1 MRPLSWFATLGLA
14 VASSGVVAEYA
25 SKPTILIVS
34 GAAHTPKH
42 FQPLMNLLEYSGYAV
57 HNPRLP
63 SNALLPPAESH
74 FRDIDVVRGIAEQ
87 LIHEGKRIIVLM
99 HSYGGVVGT
108 NGLAGLGLEERARKG
123 LDGGIEWL
131 AYMTATVP
139 AKGEKLNDGPT
150 VDGAPQ
156 PVVNLTIVDNRVS
169 LVLNPEESFY
179 HDLSPEAL
187 KMAIAELTGFSVH
200 PATVT
205 VQNEAWRHSKVA
217 YLRCDQDRAIYW
229 KAQQAMIDR
238 IVKEGVDV
246 EVTRCNASH
255 SPFLSQPQTVVDWIK
270 GLGTRGNGGSY

>member
-1 MRPLSWFATLGLA
+1 
-14 VASSGVVAEYA
+14 
-25 SKPTILIVS
+25 
-34 GAAHTPKH
+34 
-42 FQPLMNLLEYSGYAV
+42 
-57 HNPRLP
+57 
-63 SNALLPPAESH
+63 
-74 FRDIDVVRGIAEQ
+74 
-87 LIHEGKRIIVLM
+87 M

-108 NGLAGLGLEERARKG
+108 NGLAGLRLEERARKG
-123 LDGGIEWL
+123 LDGGIERL
-131 AYMTATVP
+131 AYMTATIP
-139 AKGEKLNDGPT
+139 AKGEKLSDGPT

-187 KMAIAELTGFSVH
+187 KMAMAELTGFSVH

-205 VQNEAWRHSKVA
+205 VQNEARRHSKVA

-246 EVTRCNASH
+246 EVTRT
-255 SPFLSQPQTVVDWIK
+255 LE
-270 GLGTRGNGGSY
+270 